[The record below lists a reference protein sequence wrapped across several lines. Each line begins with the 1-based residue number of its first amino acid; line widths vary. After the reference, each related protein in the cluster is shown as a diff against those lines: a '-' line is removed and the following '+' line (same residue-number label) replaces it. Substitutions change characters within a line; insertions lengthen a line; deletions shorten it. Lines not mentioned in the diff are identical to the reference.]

1 MNGSGPSARLLDGAG
16 AHPGGGGHPPRRLL
30 RVPRGLRRPTVRPPP
45 PVDAPRRHLKPSA
58 RPPAR
63 GVLPLALCSVR
74 TPRHTH
80 THTHTESAVLIAKG
94 TCSSKDRYTD
104 RGGGF
109 TVARG
114 RRREEVVGEEAVDVV
129 VQVVLG
135 VE

>member
-1 MNGSGPSARLLDGAG
+1 MG
-16 AHPGGGGHPPRRLL
+16 
-30 RVPRGLRRPTVRPPP
+30 RGLTLAAAATLRGAFSAYLGVSGGPPCALHHLSMPHAATSSPRPALLPAASSRSLS
-45 PVDAPRRHLKPSA
+45 APSERHD
-58 RPPAR
+58 
-63 GVLPLALCSVR
+63 
-74 TPRHTH
+74 TH